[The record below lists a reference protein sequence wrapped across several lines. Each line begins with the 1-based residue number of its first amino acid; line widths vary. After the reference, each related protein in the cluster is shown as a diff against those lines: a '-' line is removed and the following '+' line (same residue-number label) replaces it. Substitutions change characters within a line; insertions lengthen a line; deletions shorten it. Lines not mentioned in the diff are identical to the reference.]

1 MKIICMKKSRLKK
14 QILIHNNVYKISYD
28 SKSDKIVFD
37 GMKNEDFPFKQA
49 TNLLLQFF
57 KEQEKFE
64 SKSDDIDY
72 KRMDDIFMDYLK
84 SVHSHVF
91 VSYEKQNYEISSF
104 VILQENSNNSNYEH
118 VRLLFVNPNYRKM
131 KYGLNL
137 LRFSENYALKNNK
150 KGLTVCVLHKNERAK
165 KLYSEY
171 GFKEEYTFNFYT
183 AINKNEGGGI
193 K

>member
-1 MKIICMKKSRLKK
+1 MKLIYMKKNVLKK
-14 QILIHNNVYKISYD
+14 QVLIHNNVYKISYD
-28 SKSDKIVFD
+28 SKSNKIVFD
-37 GMKNEDFPFKQA
+37 GMENEDFPLTQA
-49 TNLLLQFF
+49 IKLLAQFF

-72 KRMDDIFMDYLK
+72 KRIDDIFMDYLK
-84 SVHSHVF
+84 SEQLQIF
-91 VSYEKQNYEISSF
+91 ASYEKQNCEISSF
-104 VILQENSNNSNYEH
+104 VILMENINNPNYEH

-150 KGLTVCVLHKNERAK
+150 KGLTVCVLYKNERAK

-171 GFKEEYTFNFYT
+171 GFKEEYTV
-183 AINKNEGGGI
+183 GD
-193 K
+193 